1 MCRLARLTESQLNDI
16 KEFEAKWKSVVLLAF
31 EKPPE
36 LAKLSE
42 EQLRK
47 LQELE
52 KELSVCLVAYQKPN
66 A

>member
-1 MCRLARLTESQLNDI
+1 MCRLATLTESQLDDI
-16 KEFEAKWKSVVLLAF
+16 REFEAKWKSVVLLAF

-36 LAKLSE
+36 LAKLSG

-52 KELSVCLVAYQKPN
+52 KELNACLVAYKKPN